1 MNRLMTHNLRFNG
14 SYTSM
19 ENMASVIN
27 STPNASVKI
36 PETKYLIKKFMQPNY
51 KHEIHIKCNRCS
63 NYIASLGS
71 EAHCELC
78 DTTIKTLKSE
88 YFFYIPLEQQLLHS
102 IQNHI
107 DEILSYY
114 LFVRKQ
120 EHMTD
125 IHNSRIFE
133 NIMAKYSGSI
143 LLPLIINTDG
153 VKVFNSNQKSLWMIQ
168 VMQGWLPPSIRFY
181 PTNIMI
187 IASTFGAKKPNMSD
201 FFFPFLNELRQISR
215 KGGMQYHY
223 KGQTYNFMPIILSC
237 CCDLPA
243 KADVQ
248 GMVGHSGH
256 FACSFCLHPGISVA
270 GDKKSVI
277 RYVEGSNKYELRSHP
292 SMIRIYETMKTVKVK
307 GVKSM
312 SCLVAAKNFDLIFG
326 FSIDYM
332 HCVLLGIL
340 KKLLS
345 LWLDTSNHL
354 KPFYIK
360 KKQQI
365 LLSNRLIKIK
375 PISEIM
381 RKPRS
386 IFLRADFKANEY
398 RSLLF
403 YYLYFALGGLLDAK
417 YVKHFRLLSSV
428 VYSLSKETI
437 LFDTIEQAKQQ
448 LNEFANK
455 YEILYGKSSVTINLH
470 YLRHLAMQVEKLGPL
485 WSQSAFAFEAN
496 NGTVVKSIT
505 STKDILHQLTWKY
518 VMKNKTKSVKNSEEN
533 GDSSIGKERV
543 IKITCNETQMI
554 RQHGFEITNNFLTVH
569 KKVTIRGIKY
579 TSQQMNEIST
589 IDYFVKLKD
598 DQIGAVKYYTIFNF
612 VLYAI
617 IDIFEV
623 VDTYDHFIQI
633 KRSEH
638 QDLVNITNIKEKC
651 LYLKFGQQEY
661 VTCVPNNYEKT

>member
-14 SYTSM
+14 SYKSM
-19 ENMASVIN
+19 ENMASVVN

-36 PETKYLIKKFMQPNY
+36 PETKYLIKKCMQPNY

-63 NYIASLGS
+63 NYIVSLGN

-78 DTTIKTLKSE
+78 DTTIKALTSE
-88 YFFYIPLEQQLLHS
+88 NFFYIPFEQQLLQS

-107 DEILSYY
+107 DDILSYY
-114 LFVRKQ
+114 LLVCKQ

-125 IHNSRIFE
+125 IHNSHIFA
-133 NIMAKYSGSI
+133 NIQAKYSASI

-168 VMQGWLPPSIRFY
+168 AMQGWLPPSIRFY

-187 IASTFGAKKPNMSD
+187 IASTFGAKKPNMKD
-201 FFFPFLNELRQISR
+201 FFFPFLDELRKINR

-223 KGQTYNFMPIILSC
+223 KGKTYNFMPVILSC

-256 FACSFCLHPGISVA
+256 YGCGFCLHPGISVA
-270 GDKKSVI
+270 GDKKAVI
-277 RYVEGSNKYELRSHP
+277 RYIEGSNNYGMRSH
-292 SMIRIYETMKTVKVK
+292 SSVVKIYEILKSEKIK

-312 SCLVAAKNFDLIFG
+312 SCLVAAKYFDLIFG

-332 HCVLLGIL
+332 HCVLLGIV
-340 KKLLS
+340 KKLMS
-345 LWLDTSNHL
+345 LWLDSSNHS

-360 KKQQI
+360 KKQQT

-386 IFLRADFKANEY
+386 IYSRADFKANEY
-398 RSLLF
+398 RSLLY
-403 YYLYFALGGLLDAK
+403 YYLYFALDGLLDAK
-417 YVKHFRLLSSV
+417 YVKHFRSLSCA
-428 VYSLSKETI
+428 VYSLSKKTI
-437 LFDTIEQAKQQ
+437 SFDSIEQAKLK
-448 LNEFANK
+448 LNEFADK

-496 NGTVVKSIT
+496 NGIVVKSIT

-518 VMKNKTKSVKNSEEN
+518 VMKNRTKSVDDSEKKSY
-533 GDSSIGKERV
+533 SSIGKERV
-543 IKITCNETQMI
+543 IKITSNETQMI
-554 RQHGFEITNNFLTVH
+554 RQHGFEIKNNFLTIH
-569 KKVTIRGIKY
+569 NKVVIRGIKY
-579 TSQQMNEIST
+579 TSQQMKEIST
-589 IDYFVKLKD
+589 IDYFIKLND
-598 DQIGAVKYYTIFNF
+598 DQIGSVKYYTIFNF
-612 VLYAI
+612 NLFAV

-623 VDTYDHFIQI
+623 VETYDHFFQI
-633 KRSEH
+633 IGSDRQE
-638 QDLVNITNIKEKC
+638 LVNINDINEKC
-651 LYLKFGQQEY
+651 LYLKFGQREY
-661 VTCVPNNYEKT
+661 VTCVPNKFEKA